1 MELVINIPIIFVTNR
16 PGIFFPES
24 VWVLSKSYRSHF
36 NVLRVFQ
43 TLWLSM
49 ESFYIVFILPIV
61 YWLQDMIW
69 AMLGGRGQTSGSDKA
84 LIYLSLVSHFTT
96 SHDISPLPLSESLW
110 SLIRS
115 EQRENVETVPKVFC
129 RFHMCAIAQRV
140 EDLWVIKFCFC
151 ALDEDWKRQKYSEKK
166 DLWALA
172 NSLQLCNG
180 KLQKQQNIPK
190 PLLNGFEI
198 SREILR
204 KDLW

>member
-1 MELVINIPIIFVTNR
+1 MELVINIPNICHKQT
-16 PGIFFPES
+16 
-24 VWVLSKSYRSHF
+24 LAKSNRSHF

-115 EQRENVETVPKVFC
+115 EQRENVKTAQKVSVGFIC
-129 RFHMCAIAQRV
+129 VQLRN
-140 EDLWVIKFCFC
+140 
-151 ALDEDWKRQKYSEKK
+151 ALRICESSNF
-166 DLWALA
+166 A
-172 NSLQLCNG
+172 SLHRTRIGKGKNTPRRKICERWPTLCNSVTENCRSNKTSPNLCWMG
-180 KLQKQQNIPK
+180 SKYPERYWEKICDNLK
-190 PLLNGFEI
+190 E
-198 SREILR
+198 
-204 KDLW
+204 